1 MHIMDME
8 ERLEKIYKVSDY
20 APFKI
25 KISGNNPPLQK
36 TGNHMGQ

>member
-25 KISGNNPPLQK
+25 KTSGNNPPLQK